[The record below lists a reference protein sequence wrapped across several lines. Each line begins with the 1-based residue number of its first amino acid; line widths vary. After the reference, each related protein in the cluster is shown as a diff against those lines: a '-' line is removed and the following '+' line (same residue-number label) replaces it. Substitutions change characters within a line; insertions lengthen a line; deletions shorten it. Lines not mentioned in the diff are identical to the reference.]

1 MGGCWHRSRR
11 PVEGFGRLMAEMP
24 DGSTMS
30 VQRTLPKRGA
40 KQTRRK

>member
-1 MGGCWHRSRR
+1 
-11 PVEGFGRLMAEMP
+11 MAEMP